1 MYKIPTI
8 KDILEARNIV
18 SRYLLKTPLYYSQ
31 AISKLTGAEIYIKFE
46 NHQPIGVFKI
56 RGGLVRLHHM
66 NEEEKK
72 RGVITPSTGNHGQSI
87 AYAAR
92 TFGVKAVILGPE
104 NNNPVKTESM
114 RNLGADVILYGKDF
128 DEAREYAFTKSK
140 EDAMTF
146 IHVANEPH
154 LIAGVGTIGL
164 EIIEDLP
171 DIDIMINPLG
181 GGSSLCGNTIALKTF
196 NPDIITIGVQAEKAP
211 AIYKSWK
218 AGKIMEEPSAD
229 TFADGLATRVPFELT
244 FKIIQQMVD
253 DIVLVSEEE
262 MERAIL
268 ILFKT
273 TRNLAEGAGAA
284 STAAALKLKD
294 RIKGKKVVL
303 LLSGGNLEFS
313 KFTKIIEKW
322 KNFDFEA

>member
-1 MYKIPTI
+1 MYTIPTI
-8 KDILEARNIV
+8 MDILTARKIV
-18 SRYLLKTPLYYSQ
+18 TRHLLKTPLFYNPYL
-31 AISKLTGAEIYIKFE
+31 SKLTGADIYIKFE

-56 RGGLVRLHHM
+56 RGGLNRLHHM
-66 NEEEKK
+66 TEEEKK

-92 TFGVKAVILGPE
+92 TYGVKATILGPE
-104 NNNPVKTESM
+104 NNNPEKTQAM
-114 RNLGADVILYGKDF
+114 KNLGAEVILYGKDF
-128 DEAREYAFTKSK
+128 DEAREYAANKAK
-140 EDAMTF
+140 EDSLTH

-154 LIAGVGTIGL
+154 LISGVGTIGL

-171 DIDIMINPLG
+171 DVDILINPLG

-196 NPDIITIGVQAEKAP
+196 NPKIETIGVQAEKAP

-218 AGKIMEEPSAD
+218 AGKMMEEPSAD

-244 FKIIQQMVD
+244 FQIIQQMVN
-253 DIVLVSEEE
+253 DIILVGEEE

-268 ILFKT
+268 LLFKT

-294 RIKGKKVVL
+294 RIRGKKVVL

-313 KFTKIIEKW
+313 KFKQIIDKW
-322 KNFDFEA
+322 KDYDFEG